1 MNRSLRYLQLLSR
14 GSALALAAALAGCAA
29 SGGAHAGG
37 RPAPEPAASAPPA
50 EPWDEQETPAP
61 RPSGPEQSDAV
72 AVTVTVGDT
81 AYAATLE
88 DNETVRALAGR
99 FPLTLEMRELNG
111 NEKYFYLDGS
121 LPTDAYQPGQIRAGD
136 LMLYGDSCLVLF
148 YESFSSGYSY
158 TALGSLD
165 DPSGLAEAAGP
176 GSVTVTFEL
185 AG

>member
-111 NEKYFYLDGS
+111 NEKYFYLNEP
-121 LPTDAYQPGQIRAGD
+121 LPAAAQRVGQIRAGD
-136 LMLYGDSCLVLF
+136 LMLFGSDCVVLF
-148 YESFSSGYSY
+148 YENFATSY
-158 TALGSLD
+158 TYTPIGRID
-165 DPSGLAEAAGP
+165 DPAGLAEALGR
-176 GSVTVTFEL
+176 GSAEVAFS
-185 AG
+185 